1 MVRVGLLR
9 LITEGVAVVEEAK
22 QGWTLEQ
29 ARTRLLTALSPLP
42 GRDVCPLRQAR
53 GRVLAAPLVAPS
65 AVPGFRASGM
75 DGYALRAVD
84 GQPGRSLPVV
94 GCSAAGAP
102 HGRSLQPGQVV
113 RIFTGA
119 VVPDGADAVAPQED
133 VHLMQGEPP
142 GSTVTLKD
150 SVRPGQWIRSPQEEA
165 AAGQQLAS
173 AGQRLSSV
181 DVARALGC
189 GLCMAQV
196 RVRPRV
202 TLLIT
207 GSELRPA
214 GDPLAPGTV
223 YDSNGPLLLL
233 LLEQLGVAVVGQE
246 RVDDD
251 PRRLERALL
260 TLAGRSDVLIS
271 TGGVSVGDGDHVRPL
286 LERLGALQFWRLFL
300 KPGRPFA
307 TGTMAGARFFGLP
320 GNPVSAAVTF
330 LQLVWPALQVLE
342 GAPPE
347 PWPRLRVHLT
357 TPLRRRPGR
366 PELIRARLSTDRQG
380 NPLATPCGNQSSARL
395 ASLQGADLLLEVDAS
410 STELPAGA
418 AVTAQLLRLPV
429 L

>member
-1 MVRVGLLR
+1 M
-9 LITEGVAVVEEAK
+9 EEAK
-22 QGWTLEQ
+22 QGRPLEQ
-29 ARTRLLTALSPLP
+29 ARRQLLAALSPLP
-42 GRDVCPLRQAR
+42 GRDACPLPQAR
-53 GRVLAAPLVAPS
+53 GRVLAEPLVAPR
-65 AVPGFRASGM
+65 AVPGFRAASM
-75 DGYALRAVD
+75 DGYALRAAD
-84 GQPGRSLPVV
+84 GQPGRPLPVV

-102 HGRSLQPGQVV
+102 YGRPLQPGQVV

-133 VHLMQGEPP
+133 TRLTP
-142 GSTVTLKD
+142 GDLPSPTVTLEGA
-150 SVRPGQWIRSPQEEA
+150 VRPGQWIRSPQEEA

-189 GLCMAQV
+189 GLCTAQV
-196 RVRPRV
+196 HVRPRV
-202 TLLIT
+202 SLLVT

-214 GDPLAPGTV
+214 GDPLTPGAV

-233 LLEQLGVAVVGQE
+233 LLEQLGGAVVARE
-246 RVDDD
+246 WVDDD
-251 PRRLERALL
+251 PQRLEKALL
-260 TLAGRSDVLIS
+260 RLAGCSDVLIS
-271 TGGVSVGDGDHVRPL
+271 TGGVSVGEGDHVRPV
-286 LERLGALQFWRLFL
+286 LERLGTLQFWRLFL

-330 LQLVWPALQVLE
+330 LQLVRPALQVLE

-347 PWPRLRVHLT
+347 PWPRLRVCLS

-380 NPLATPCGNQSSARL
+380 NPLATPCGEQGSARL

-410 STELPAGA
+410 TTELPAGA
-418 AVTAQLLRLPV
+418 ALMAQLLRLS
-429 L
+429 LL

>member
-1 MVRVGLLR
+1 MAKQG
-9 LITEGVAVVEEAK
+9 GPVVEEGK
-22 QGWTLEQ
+22 PGHTLEQ
-29 ARTRLLTALSPLP
+29 ARTRLLAALSPLP
-42 GRDVCPLRQAR
+42 GRDTCPLQQAR
-53 GRVLAAPLVAPS
+53 GRVLAEPLVAPR
-65 AVPGFRASGM
+65 AVPGFRASCM

-102 HGRSLQPGQVV
+102 YGSRLQPGQVV

-119 VVPDGADAVAPQED
+119 VVPDGADAVVPQEA
-133 VHLMQGEPP
+133 VHLTQGHHP
-142 GSTVTLKD
+142 GPTITMED
-150 SVRPGQWIRSPQEEA
+150 SIRPGQWIRSPQEEA
-165 AAGQQLAS
+165 AADEQLGS
-173 AGQRLSSV
+173 TGQRLSSV
-181 DVARALGC
+181 DIARALGC
-189 GLCMAQV
+189 GLCTAQV
-196 RVRPRV
+196 HARPRV
-202 TLLIT
+202 TLLST

-214 GDPLAPGTV
+214 GATLAPGTI

-233 LLEQLGVAVVGQE
+233 LLEQLGVNVVGQE

-251 PRRLERALL
+251 PQRLERALL
-260 TLAGRSDVLIS
+260 ALAGRSDVLIS

-286 LERLGALQFWRLFL
+286 LERLGTLQFWRLFL

-347 PWPRLRVHLT
+347 PWPRLRVRLT
-357 TPLRRRPGR
+357 TPLHRRPGR
-366 PELIRARLSTDRQG
+366 PELIRARLSLDHQG
-380 NPLATPCGNQSSARL
+380 SPLATPCGDQSSARL

-410 STELPAGA
+410 TTELPAGA
-418 AVTAQLLRLPV
+418 TVMAQLLRLP
-429 L
+429 LL